1 MKTRVISGLVMIP
14 LLAILYFGGY
24 VLTAA
29 CFLIGIMGVREFYNG
44 FHAMGVK
51 PNYGIAVAAAAALY
65 IINIFGEKSEWY
77 MLWFFG
83 VVLVSMLYLFNIE
96 HRKLEDA
103 MATITGIF
111 YVVFFSFHVTL
122 VEQAGPYGLMLW
134 LIVITAFGT
143 DIMAYFSGYLLGKHK
158 LCPHIS
164 PKKTIE
170 GSVGG
175 VLGSVILSGLFGWF
189 FLPDLLIHCLVIG
202 VLGGIVSQ
210 FGDLTASIFKRKM
223 GIKDYGHLI
232 PGHGGI
238 LDRFDS
244 VLFTGPMVYYYIVLV
259 IGYMP

>member
-122 VEQAGPYGLMLW
+122 VDQAGPYG
-134 LIVITAFGT
+134 T
-143 DIMAYFSGYLLGKHK
+143 DAVAHSDHGVWNGYHGIFFRISAGK
-158 LCPHIS
+158 
-164 PKKTIE
+164 T
-170 GSVGG
+170 
-175 VLGSVILSGLFGWF
+175 
-189 FLPDLLIHCLVIG
+189 
-202 VLGGIVSQ
+202 
-210 FGDLTASIFKRKM
+210 
-223 GIKDYGHLI
+223 
-232 PGHGGI
+232 
-238 LDRFDS
+238 
-244 VLFTGPMVYYYIVLV
+244 
-259 IGYMP
+259 

>member
-122 VEQAGPYGLMLW
+122 VDWQGTLRTDAVAHSDNGVWNGYHGIFFRISAGKTQTLS
-134 LIVITAFGT
+134 
-143 DIMAYFSGYLLGKHK
+143 AYQPEENHRRFYRRCAGK
-158 LCPHIS
+158 C
-164 PKKTIE
+164 
-170 GSVGG
+170 
-175 VLGSVILSGLFGWF
+175 
-189 FLPDLLIHCLVIG
+189 D
-202 VLGGIVSQ
+202 
-210 FGDLTASIFKRKM
+210 FKRTFR
-223 GIKDYGHLI
+223 L
-232 PGHGGI
+232 
-238 LDRFDS
+238 
-244 VLFTGPMVYYYIVLV
+244 VLPA
-259 IGYMP
+259 

>member
-103 MATITGIF
+103 MAPITGIF

-122 VEQAGPYGLMLW
+122 VDQAGPYGLMLW

>member
-122 VEQAGPYGLMLW
+122 VDQAGPYGLMLW
-134 LIVITAFGT
+134 LIVITWHIFP
-143 DIMAYFSGYLLGKHK
+143 DICWGNTNFVR
-158 LCPHIS
+158 IS
-164 PKKTIE
+164 
-170 GSVGG
+170 
-175 VLGSVILSGLFGWF
+175 
-189 FLPDLLIHCLVIG
+189 
-202 VLGGIVSQ
+202 
-210 FGDLTASIFKRKM
+210 ARRK
-223 GIKDYGHLI
+223 
-232 PGHGGI
+232 P
-238 LDRFDS
+238 
-244 VLFTGPMVYYYIVLV
+244 
-259 IGYMP
+259 

>member
-103 MATITGIF
+103 MAKWQTID
-111 YVVFFSFHVTL
+111 
-122 VEQAGPYGLMLW
+122 Q
-134 LIVITAFGT
+134 
-143 DIMAYFSGYLLGKHK
+143 
-158 LCPHIS
+158 
-164 PKKTIE
+164 
-170 GSVGG
+170 
-175 VLGSVILSGLFGWF
+175 
-189 FLPDLLIHCLVIG
+189 LP
-202 VLGGIVSQ
+202 
-210 FGDLTASIFKRKM
+210 AEYKAK
-223 GIKDYGHLI
+223 
-232 PGHGGI
+232 
-238 LDRFDS
+238 
-244 VLFTGPMVYYYIVLV
+244 
-259 IGYMP
+259 